1 MLAVCLS
8 ASSITPA
15 FAQEGKGAKLE
26 GVEKEKPRKEEQAPG
41 GNGQELVSKIVKLIV
56 NIRTQR
62 LYGLNYLDEVVL
74 ECPVSTGRRGYPTP
88 TGNYK
93 IRLKARSAYS
103 KKYTAWMFY
112 WQAFSPDGGYGLH
125 SLAGR
130 SYLRRLGHPASH
142 GCIRLSHEDAHYLY
156 QVLDVGTP
164 LRVVDEDV
172 ELKKFSIDEVEI
184 QPLVEPKSAAE
195 VHF

>member
-1 MLAVCLS
+1 MLATCLLAL
-8 ASSITPA
+8 ASTPA
-15 FAQEGKGAKLE
+15 YAQEGKNAKLS
-26 GVEKEKPRKEEQAPG
+26 GVEREAPKDEEPEQSPEG
-41 GNGQELVSKIVKLIV
+41 EPLLSRIVKLIV
-56 NIRTQR
+56 NIKTQR

-88 TGNYK
+88 TGEYR

-103 KKYTAWMFY
+103 KKYTAWMFD

-130 SYLRRLGHPASH
+130 SYLRHLGHPASH

-156 QVLDVGTP
+156 KMIYVGTP
-164 LRVVDEDV
+164 LRVVDEDL
-172 ELKKFSIDEVEI
+172 ELKKFSIDEVKIE
-184 QPLVEPKSAAE
+184 PLAEPKSAAD